1 MSALPAAALEPVA
14 FTVPGAPNGLEK
26 ALRGASLL
34 LRAESQGTTATQ
46 DLLSAARS
54 DYARL
59 LGVLYARGHYSG
71 RISIRLDGREA
82 DAISLLAPPARIG
95 RAEIAVI
102 PGPVFRFGRAD
113 LSPLP
118 AETTPPEAFRR
129 GEPALSGSVV
139 AAAEAGVAGW
149 RAAGHAKARVA
160 AQDVVADHPR
170 AVLDAALTLDPGPRL
185 DFGRL
190 TITGQ
195 ERMRE
200 GAIRRIAGLPEGEVF
215 DPAALDRASTRL
227 RRTEI
232 FSTVLIEEAETPNR
246 DGTLDIA
253 LTVDEGPRRR
263 LSFGA
268 ELESREGLTTT
279 AAWLNRN
286 LAGGGERLLAE
297 ISAAGLGG
305 ETGVDFGLALRLDRP
320 ATLRADTTGFATF
333 EIAREQ
339 TEDYTSD
346 SIDLGLGFRREF
358 TDRLTGEAGIALHT
372 SRADEDDDDTVFR
385 RLSVPVRL
393 TWDGRD
399 SDLNPTRGLYGD
411 VTASPFVGFAGT
423 GNGIRL
429 TGDAR
434 GYLPL
439 GGGGTVLAGRL
450 QMGSVFGPS
459 LADTPRDDLFYSG
472 GGGTVRGQPY
482 QSLGVEV
489 LRGGTVKTGGQH
501 FLGLSGEIRV
511 PVTGNWGAVAFYDA
525 GYVTATEFLGDG
537 DWHAGA
543 GLGIRYQ
550 TGIGPIRADIAMPV
564 AGDTDD
570 DVQLYIGIGQ
580 AF

>member
-1 MSALPAAALEPVA
+1 MAAAPATALEPVA

-26 ALRGASLL
+26 ALRAASLL
-34 LRAESQGTTATQ
+34 LRAESDGTTATQ

-71 RISIRLDGREA
+71 RINIRLDGREA
-82 DAISLLAPPARIG
+82 GDISLLEPPAGID
-95 RAEIAVI
+95 RAEITVI
-102 PGPVFRFGRAD
+102 PGPVFRFGRAE
-113 LSPLP
+113 LAPLP
-118 AETTPPEAFRR
+118 AGAEPPAAFRG

-139 AAAEAGVAGW
+139 AAAEAGVADW

-170 AVLDAALTLDPGPRL
+170 AILDARLALDPGPRL
-185 DFGRL
+185 NFGRL

-195 ERMRE
+195 DRMRE
-200 GAIRRIAGLPEGEVF
+200 AAIRRIAGLPEGRVF

-232 FSTVLIEEAETPNR
+232 FSTVLIEEAETPNP

-279 AAWLNRN
+279 ASWLNRN

-320 ATLRADTTGFATF
+320 ATLRADTTGYTTF

-358 TDRLTGEAGIALHT
+358 TDRLTGEAGIGLHT
-372 SRADEDDDDTVFR
+372 SRADEDGEDTVFR
-385 RLSVPVRL
+385 RLSLPVRL

-411 VTASPFVGFAGT
+411 VTASPFLGFSGT
-423 GNGIRL
+423 GSGIRL

-525 GYVTATEFLGDG
+525 GYVSASEFLDNG

-564 AGDTDD
+564 SGDTDD
-570 DVQLYIGIGQ
+570 GVQLYIGIGQ